1 MKVTSSKAWLTSV
14 EVLCEGYL
22 EQGLAHCSVEVLCEG
37 YLEQGLA
44 HCSVE
49 VLCDVTSSKAWL
61 TVA

>member
-1 MKVTSSKAWLTSV
+1 MLPRASLAHCSV

-49 VLCDVTSSKAWL
+49 VLPLPAGV
-61 TVA
+61 